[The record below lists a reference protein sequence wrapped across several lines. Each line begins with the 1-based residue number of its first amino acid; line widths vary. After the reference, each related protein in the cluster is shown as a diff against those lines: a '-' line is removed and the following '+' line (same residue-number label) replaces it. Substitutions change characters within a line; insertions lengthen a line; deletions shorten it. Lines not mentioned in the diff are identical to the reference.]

1 MSASFLSSRILLL
14 CLVPP
19 LLLNGCAS
27 DGVFAHRDAPCV
39 GDDCP
44 GPQFVQFE
52 RGQPHVVVDAVGW
65 VFGIPSRILLWDW
78 DVKSHDISPGT
89 EQQLREYVAAGGL
102 HDVKVRLNQYDP
114 GGEWQRLA
122 RNDRVGP
129 GWRYTVGA
137 LTTLGYT
144 VFPGRLFAMDYY
156 NPFTNTV
163 NVYSDIPALGMK
175 EVAYAGDVIDRDLP
189 GTYAFSQMIPGVNLV
204 HETITTREVLE
215 YVDATG
221 TPDLRRQS
229 VHVLYPSFGG
239 AFGGAV
245 DAFLPTAPVFQL
257 GGILVGHVSG
267 RWETRG
273 WETQEPMLL
282 GEDGALPEATE
293 LRVTP
298 PQQFFAD
305 LRALPIGL
313 GRTASRQERTTQDD
327 VAATEAADP
336 DIATD
341 DTASSSSEAAQ
352 LAGNSEPKPAADEA
366 APTQPA
372 VTPAGAI
379 IQAGYEEPA
388 GDAEPQKV
396 AEQKVAEQE
405 VAEQEEND

>member
-1 MSASFLSSRILLL
+1 
-14 CLVPP
+14 
-19 LLLNGCAS
+19 
-27 DGVFAHRDAPCV
+27 
-39 GDDCP
+39 
-44 GPQFVQFE
+44 
-52 RGQPHVVVDAVGW
+52 
-65 VFGIPSRILLWDW
+65 
-78 DVKSHDISPGT
+78 
-89 EQQLREYVAAGGL
+89 GL

-122 RNDRVGP
+122 RNDRVGA
-129 GWRYTVGA
+129 GWRYTIGA
-137 LTTLGYT
+137 LGTLGYT
-144 VFPGRLFAMDYY
+144 MFPGRIFAIDYY

-163 NVYSDIPALGMK
+163 NVYSDVPALGMK

-221 TPDLRRQS
+221 PPDLRRQT

-239 AFGGAV
+239 AFGGAM

-257 GGILVGHVSG
+257 GGILVGHVRG

-273 WETQEPMLL
+273 WETEEPMML
-282 GEDGALPEATE
+282 GEDGALPEPTE

-313 GRTASRQERTTQDD
+313 GRTANRRENTEHDGVT
-327 VAATEAADP
+327 ATEAAAS
-336 DIATD
+336 DIARSD
-341 DTASSSSEAAQ
+341 ADSGNSEAAE
-352 LAGNSEPKPAADEA
+352 LAGNSEPKPTADEV
-366 APTQPA
+366 APTQSA

-388 GDAEPQKV
+388 GDAEQRNGAEQTV
-396 AEQKVAEQE
+396 AEP
-405 VAEQEEND
+405 EENE